1 MADIKDDAGEVKAEA
16 AKPEDVK
23 AQDAGPEEAVSDA
36 APGEVPAEDAAAPES
51 DVPADTPAE
60 AEQPSDA
67 VTPEAPAPE
76 PPQPAET
83 ATPEPPAPEM
93 QAAPAAEE
101 TTTEEAPADTAPT
114 AAEVSAAVAAIKA
127 RETEEARQDAEAE
140 EKPKSKLVVKPKP
153 PPKAPVK
160 APEPAPEEAPEKAPE
175 KTEAKA
181 KAKPKARAKTR
192 TRAKPAAKA
201 KAAKAATKEQPAPE
215 DEAQNVPAPSADGK
229 SERKVALVTGASGG
243 IGEAFARVLAAE
255 GYALVLV
262 ARSDGEL
269 NRVAGWATAEFD
281 LPVATVP
288 VDLTKPGAVDEVQK
302 AFDARNITPEII
314 VNNAGFGLNGPA
326 GDLDRDRQKEM
337 IDLNIRTLTDL
348 SLRFLPAM
356 RERGRGGIINIAST
370 AAFLPGP
377 FMAVYYATKAYVLS
391 FSEAL
396 SNELKG
402 TGITVTAVCPGPV
415 ATGFQEEA
423 GMQKAVLVKLFP
435 MMTAE
440 EVAETGYK
448 GFEKGRRVVI
458 PGLMNKIIAWTSP
471 FTPNFIS
478 LPVVRFLQGPR

>member
-1 MADIKDDAGEVKAEA
+1 MADIKDDPAEVKAED

-23 AQDAGPEEAVSDA
+23 PADTGQDTAPDEAAADDVTPEA
-36 APGEVPAEDAAAPES
+36 AEPAEAAAPENTTPET
-51 DVPADTPAE
+51 VPAADAGPAE
-60 AEQPSDA
+60 D
-67 VTPEAPAPE
+67 PAPE
-76 PPQPAET
+76 PAEPSGT
-83 ATPEPPAPEM
+83 ATPPEPAPEV
-93 QAAPAAEE
+93 QAAPAVEEVKTEVAPEDATTGATPSAE
-101 TTTEEAPADTAPT
+101 
-114 AAEVSAAVAAIKA
+114 EVSAAVAAIKA
-127 RETEEARQDAEAE
+127 REAAAPQDDAKAEDQPE
-140 EKPKSKLVVKPKP
+140 EKPKGKLVVKPKP
-153 PPKAPVK
+153 PPKAPAK
-160 APEPAPEEAPEKAPE
+160 AP
-175 KTEAKA
+175 AKA
-181 KAKPKARAKTR
+181 KAKPKTRAKTK

-201 KAAKAATKEQPAPE
+201 KAKAETKEQAAPE
-215 DEAQNVPAPSADGK
+215 EEAQNIPAPSADGK

-269 NRVAGWATAEFD
+269 NRVAGWATAEYD

-423 GMQKAVLVKLFP
+423 GMQKAMLVKMFP
-435 MMTAE
+435 MMTAD
-440 EVAETGYK
+440 EVAETGFK
-448 GFEKGRRVVI
+448 GFEKGKRVVI
-458 PGLMNKIIAWTSP
+458 PGLMNKIIALTSP
-471 FTPNFIS
+471 ITPNWLV
-478 LPVVRFLQGPR
+478 LPMVRFLQGPR